1 MKDGGMRQRFH
12 RRYQDKRRAVE
23 IGNVDL
29 VTMGF
34 EISARKRAS
43 VPHDGVDI
51 FELFDTWNLLIQ
63 DTMQCRIDA
72 VRRDGRIDQLA
83 RRKLYRARGDLEVCI
98 ADHAR

>member
-1 MKDGGMRQRFH
+1 MRQRFH
-12 RRYQDKRRAVE
+12 RRYQDKSRAVE

-34 EISARKRAS
+34 EISSRKRVS
-43 VPHDGVDI
+43 VLHDGVDI
-51 FELFDTWNLLIQ
+51 FELCGTGDLLIQ
-63 DTMQCRIDA
+63 DTMQRRIDA
-72 VRRDGRIDQLA
+72 VRRDGCIDHLA